1 MLRSLWLQGFGFGW
15 ILRLAGLL
23 GGFFDECGG
32 LSWGCSEG
40 RVGGGG
46 GDLQWLLRILRNFVR
61 GVG

>member
-46 GDLQWLLRILRNFVR
+46 VEVEEAAICSGC
-61 GVG
+61 

>member
-46 GDLQWLLRILRNFVR
+46 DLQWLLRILRNFVR